1 MQLFLDSANLSEIR
15 EAASWGVL
23 DGVTTNPTL
32 VAREGGSFPRLLTEI
47 CQLVHGPVSAEVM
60 STEAKQM
67 VREARELAAISS
79 QIVIKVPMTTEGL
92 KSVIRLQ
99 ALEIR
104 TNITLVF
111 SFNQALLAAKAGAD
125 YISPFIGRL
134 DDLGADGVA
143 LVAEICS
150 IFRSAGLESRVIAA
164 SIRTPQHVVQVA
176 RAGAHVATVPFAVLS
191 QMVLHPL
198 TDSGLARFRADWNR
212 AMEQKEKL

>member
-32 VAREGGSFPRLLTEI
+32 VAREGGNFLRLLAEI
-47 CQLVHGPVSAEVM
+47 CRLVHGPVSAEVM
-60 STEAKQM
+60 GTEAAEM
-67 VREARELAAISS
+67 VREARELAAIAS
-79 QIVIKVPMTTEGL
+79 QVVVKVPMTTEGL
-92 KSVIRLQ
+92 KSVVQLQ
-99 ALEIR
+99 ALGIR
-104 TNITLVF
+104 TNVTLVF

-143 LVAEICS
+143 LITEICG
-150 IFRSAGLESRVIAA
+150 IFRSSGLESRIIAA
-164 SIRTPQHVVQVA
+164 SIRNPLHVVQVA
-176 RAGAHVATVPFAVLS
+176 RAGAHVATVPFAVLR
-191 QMVLHPL
+191 QMFVHPL

-212 AMEQKEKL
+212 AMEQKE